1 MNTYETIALKPGI
14 KERLVKRAHYGDSM
28 SDVVEELL
36 DIADDKSK
44 SKK

>member
-1 MNTYETIALKPGI
+1 MITYANIALKPGI
-14 KERLVKRAHYGDSM
+14 KERLVKRARYDDSM

-36 DIADDKSK
+36 NIVEGK